1 MRKCLNT
8 ANIAT
13 DCYFRSF
20 FWLITKLLRND
31 NIHSWPNTYQSFST
45 TYFIFRSLLLSEFN
59 YQSIPVQSVI
69 CKIPTRFSR
78 CFKTLQWSHA
88 CGHWLGPRY
97 YSRFFVRVSQET
109 TIAYNEN
116 RYFFTK
122 PLIDRHTK
130 INNIFLLQTK
140 GQLISKAIYGVL
152 DSPKKRT
159 KKI

>member
-1 MRKCLNT
+1 MFYTSFITYLLWENVWT
-8 ANIAT
+8 LQIGEIIAT
-13 DCYFRSF
+13 NCCYRSIF
-20 FWLITKLLRND
+20 GKLQNYYILSVIGQIITKAFLL
-31 NIHSWPNTYQSFST
+31 HT
-45 TYFIFRSLLLSEFN
+45 FIFRSLLLSEFN

-78 CFKTLQWSHA
+78 CFKTLFWSHA

-122 PLIDRHTK
+122 PLID
-130 INNIFLLQTK
+130 
-140 GQLISKAIYGVL
+140 
-152 DSPKKRT
+152 D
-159 KKI
+159 

>member
-1 MRKCLNT
+1 MLWGNVWT
-8 ANIAT
+8 LQIGEIIAT
-13 DCYFRSF
+13 DCYLRSF
-20 FWLITKLLRND
+20 FCQLQNYCIMIMYIVGQILTKAFLL
-31 NIHSWPNTYQSFST
+31 H

-78 CFKTLQWSHA
+78 CFKTLFWSHA

-130 INNIFLLQTK
+130 INNIFLLQT
-140 GQLISKAIYGVL
+140 SKVL
-152 DSPKKRT
+152 
-159 KKI
+159 